1 MSSGVLLTRGPTSPA
16 HDFYELMFQGTDTLS
31 SYWQP
36 YLKGFGRWQL
46 EVAQFGARQTRAWIA
61 LSQQLAK
68 ARTPDDVTYAYRE
81 YWNNVNACFEDAS
94 RNIAAA
100 VVRASPQNIVLE
112 MPQPSRKRA
121 HDTLELLDH
130 KGKQA
135 ASELKVA

>member
-16 HDFYELMFQGTDTLS
+16 HDFFELMFQGTDMLS

-36 YLKGFGRWQL
+36 YLKGAGRWQL

-61 LSQQLAK
+61 LSHQLAK
-68 ARTPDDVTYAYRE
+68 ARTPDDVSHAYRD

-100 VVRASPQNIVLE
+100 VVRASPQNIVLD

-121 HDTLELLDH
+121 HDTLELIDITGSH
-130 KGKQA
+130 RIT
-135 ASELKVA
+135 ERKVA